1 MKPIIHWR
9 SRLLRRVAVIAWALP
24 ALVLI
29 VACCVCSV
37 FVTFCR
43 ELGAYIE
50 HAVEAWKGED
60 E

>member
-1 MKPIIHWR
+1 MKPIIRWR

-37 FVTFCR
+37 FVTFFT
-43 ELGAYIE
+43 EFGNYIE
-50 HAVEAWKGED
+50 HAKSAWKGED